1 MFPDGILIGFQLQYE
16 IYGLSRLAAGRPFD
30 YCLKGDG
37 GDEREMKKA
46 QRTEFTALV
55 TGRGVEPLLP
65 P

>member
-1 MFPDGILIGFQLQYE
+1 MEFLSDFNCNTKYTDYQ
-16 IYGLSRLAAGRPFD
+16 GLPQGRPFD
-30 YCLKGDG
+30 YCLKGNG

>member
-1 MFPDGILIGFQLQYE
+1 MNG
-16 IYGLSRLAAGRPFD
+16 
-30 YCLKGDG
+30 KWK
-37 GDEREMKKA
+37 MKKA